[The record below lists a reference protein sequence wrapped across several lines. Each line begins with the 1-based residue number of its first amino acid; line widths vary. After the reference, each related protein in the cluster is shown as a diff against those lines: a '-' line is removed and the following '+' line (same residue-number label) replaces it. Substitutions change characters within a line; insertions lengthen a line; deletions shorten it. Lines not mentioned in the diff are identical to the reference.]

1 MTAGSVRDE
10 VNSVATREELLA
22 ETFLLLADTLVDDF
36 DPIEVLTVVAE
47 RCVVLLG
54 ATATGIMIVDAQGLL
69 HVVAESS
76 EEARVLELFQIQND
90 EGPCLDAFHTGR
102 PVIHPD
108 LATSPWPQFGPL
120 AIDAGLHAVHAF
132 PMRLR
137 ADIVGTLNLFMGA
150 AGDLTDVD
158 VAAAQALAH
167 AATITVLHDQAAQR
181 SHQLTSQL
189 QGALNSRVTIEQ
201 AKGALAERAKIS
213 PDEAFGRLRAYAR
226 SNNAKLTDVAA
237 AFVARA
243 LPETVMAHLSAG
255 APISPISKKSS

>member
-1 MTAGSVRDE
+1 M
-10 VNSVATREELLA
+10 VATREELLA

-54 ATATGIMIVDAQGLL
+54 ATATGIMIVDPRGTL

-76 EEARVLELFQIQND
+76 DEARVLELFQIQHD
-90 EGPCLDAFHTGR
+90 EGPCLDAFHNGQ
-102 PVIHPD
+102 PVIHGD
-108 LATSPWPQFGPL
+108 LTTSPWARFGPL
-120 AIDAGLHAVHAF
+120 AIDAGLRAVHAF

-137 ADIVGTLNLFMGA
+137 ADVVGTLNLFMNTT
-150 AGDLTDVD
+150 GDLAAVD

-167 AATITVLHDQAAQR
+167 AATITVLQDQAAHR

-201 AKGALAERAKIS
+201 AKGALAERANIT
-213 PDEAFGRLRAYAR
+213 PEEAFTRLRGYAR
-226 SNNAKLTDVAA
+226 SNNTKLTEVAA
-237 AFVARA
+237 ALVARTHTDTA
-243 LPETVMAHLSAG
+243 MAELTFGTLTSQPSTDH
-255 APISPISKKSS
+255 